1 MELARRASLKVMYSG
16 TDISKYIN
24 NQISSFSYVDCAKGE
39 ADTIDITL
47 SDENNQWI
55 NNNMLNKY
63 DHIYAEINT
72 LNWNKFGETQRL
84 NCGDFLIDEPSFS
97 GPPDTV
103 VIQAISKPSNSN
115 FTETKNS
122 KVWINAT
129 VEEIANEIAKR
140 NGLKLFYDAD
150 RITVGTSEQSEN
162 SDMSYLTELTET
174 YGLAFK
180 LTDKTIVI
188 FSEKQYE
195 SKPAVYTVVKNKKDT
210 ISYDFKSQ
218 LTNTAY
224 DSCKITYI
232 DADGTYKEYKYSI
245 YEPKDNEELKEYK
258 INTIAKSYAEAEI
271 LVMSKL
277 RQLNK
282 KEVSGSITL
291 IGNVS
296 LVGGVNVNVSGFGKF
311 DGKYFVDRAIHELPN
326 YNTTIE
332 VHKCLEGY

>member
-16 TDISKYIN
+16 IDLSKYIN

-47 SDENNQWI
+47 SDENNRWI
-55 NNNMLNKY
+55 NDNMLNKY
-63 DHIYAEINT
+63 DHIYAEIDT
-72 LNWNKFGETQRL
+72 LNWNEFGEKQRL
-84 NCGDFLIDEPSFS
+84 NCGEFLIDEPSFS
-97 GPPDTV
+97 GPPDIVT
-103 VIQAISKPSNSN
+103 IQAISKPSNSN

-129 VEEIANEIAKR
+129 VEEIASELAER

-150 RITVGTSEQSEN
+150 RISVGTSEQSET

-195 SKPAVYTVVKNKKDT
+195 NKASVYTVNKNNKDT
-210 ISYDFKSQ
+210 ISYDFKSK
-218 LTNTAY
+218 LSNTAY

-232 DADGTYKEYKYSI
+232 DFDGTYKEYKYSI
-245 YEPKDNEELKEYK
+245 NESAGDEILKEYK
-258 INTIAKSYAEAEI
+258 INTIAKSYAEAEL

-277 RQLNK
+277 RLLKRN
-282 KEVSGSITL
+282 
-291 IGNVS
+291 NW
-296 LVGGVNVNVSGFGKF
+296 
-311 DGKYFVDRAIHELPN
+311 
-326 YNTTIE
+326 YNNARWQ
-332 VHKCLEGY
+332 C